1 MSCIKT
7 KSHTVP
13 NFECK
18 HFLIQVTEYSGGH
31 VLNQLARIKDGIF
44 MREPMK
50 LCDVC
55 KSMTVNE
62 QDYTETLVM
71 SKQTCSCLKHQ
82 TYTNT

>member
-1 MSCIKT
+1 M
-7 KSHTVP
+7 
-13 NFECK
+13 
-18 HFLIQVTEYSGGH
+18 
-31 VLNQLARIKDGIF
+31 LNQLARIKDGIF
-44 MREPMK
+44 MRKPMK